1 MTIRILSWDVGIK
14 NLAGCLL
21 SHNSSSSSSN
31 SSNQQNPFNIEW
43 WDIINLSMFTPPICS
58 NKYKNGTNC
67 TCNALYSSTILDK
80 THYYCGHHKK
90 IYDNFQQ
97 QCVFINIKPVDK
109 NIKCVECYDIAKFY
123 NIIDNQRFNYCT
135 THKNKFIK
143 GIKLNTIK
151 KQTLKDIDINTLKYN
166 LWILLDKKPELLLVD
181 EVIIENQPAL
191 KNPKMKSIAETLY
204 NYFLCRGIIDKQ
216 VTDSTINLVKYIC
229 PSNKLKLNQDNTIS
243 ILSKSKNASETYK
256 LTKELSIQY
265 CYQFID
271 NNQKLKDHLD
281 KFKKKDDLCDALLQ
295 GLYYILVK
303 KKPIK

>member
-21 SHNSSSSSSN
+21 SHNNSSN
-31 SSNQQNPFNIEW
+31 NQQNPFNIEW
-43 WDIINLSMFTPPICS
+43 WDIINLSMFTEPICS

-67 TCNALYSSTILDK
+67 TCNAIYSSTILDK

-90 IYDNFQQ
+90 IYDKFQQ

-109 NIKCVECYDIAKFY
+109 NIKCAECCDIAKFY

-143 GIKLNTIK
+143 GMKLNTIK
-151 KQTLKDIDINTLKYN
+151 KKTLKDIDIDTLKYN

-204 NYFLCRGIIDKQ
+204 NYFLCRGIIDKSK
-216 VTDSTINLVKYIC
+216 TNSPITKVKYIC
-229 PSNKLKLNQDNTIS
+229 PNNKLRINENNTIEV
-243 ILSKSKNASETYK
+243 LSKAKNSTETYK
-256 LTKELSIQY
+256 LTKELGIKY
-265 CYQFID
+265 C
-271 NNQKLKDHLD
+271 NQLIKYDEIMKEHLNT
-281 KFKKKDDLCDALLQ
+281 FKKKDDLCDAMLQ
-295 GLYYILVK
+295 AVYYLSVK
-303 KKPIK
+303 RKK

>member
-21 SHNSSSSSSN
+21 SYN
-31 SSNQQNPFNIEW
+31 SSNEIKPFNIEW
-43 WDIINLSMFTPPICS
+43 WDIINLSMFKEPVCS
-58 NKYKNGTNC
+58 NKYKNGNNC
-67 TCNALYSSTILDK
+67 TNKAVYSCSILDK

-90 IYDNFQQ
+90 MYDNLQK

-109 NIKCVECYDIAKFY
+109 NIKCVECNDVGKFY
-123 NIIDNQRFNYCT
+123 NVLDNQRFNYCT

-143 GIKLNTIK
+143 CMKLNTIK
-151 KQTLKDIDINTLKYN
+151 KQTLKDIDIDTLKYN

-204 NYFLCRGIIDKQ
+204 NFFLCRGIIDKP

-243 ILSKSKNASETYK
+243 ILSKSTNSSETYK

-295 GLYYILVK
+295 GLYYVLVK
-303 KKPIK
+303 KKTIK

>member
-14 NLAGCLL
+14 NLAGCIL
-21 SHNSSSSSSN
+21 SHNSSN
-31 SSNQQNPFNIEW
+31 EQKPFNIEW
-43 WDIINLSMFTPPICS
+43 WEIVNLSMVKEPICS
-58 NKYKNGTNC
+58 NKYKNGNPCTNK
-67 TCNALYSSTILDK
+67 AIYSSTILDK

-90 IYDNFQQ
+90 VYDCFQK
-97 QCVFINIKPVDK
+97 QCVFVNIKPVDK
-109 NIKCVECYDIAKFY
+109 NIKCIECSDIAKF
-123 NIIDNQRFNYCT
+123 NTILDNQRFNYCT

-143 GIKLNTIK
+143 GMKLNTIK
-151 KQTLKDIDINTLKYN
+151 KQTLKDIDIDTLKYN

-204 NYFLCRGIIDKQ
+204 NYFLCRGIIDKP

-243 ILSKSKNASETYK
+243 ILSKSKNSSETYK

-265 CYQFID
+265 CYQFIG
-271 NNQKLKDHLD
+271 NNQKLIEHLD

-303 KKPIK
+303 KKS